1 MSDEGAYKK
10 EYAEYLARAEAV
22 LGDLPVGHYK
32 KFQGR
37 LVKKLSHEEFVTQYD
52 QYLEIRRRYD
62 EILRYGDTVN
72 DAIVHLLDEHAAELL
87 IKL

>member
-10 EYAEYLARAEAV
+10 EYADYLARAEAA
-22 LGDLPVGHYK
+22 LGDLPVGQYK
-32 KFQGR
+32 KFHGR
-37 LVKKLSHEEFVTQYD
+37 LVKKLSHEEFVKQYD

-72 DAIVHLLDEHAAELL
+72 DAIVHMLDDHAAQLL